1 MTAYLGGSC
10 SFVCHFCAYSSFLFG
25 FGGWD
30 VGFECLNN

>member
-25 FGGWD
+25 FGGGMSD
-30 VGFECLNN
+30 LNV